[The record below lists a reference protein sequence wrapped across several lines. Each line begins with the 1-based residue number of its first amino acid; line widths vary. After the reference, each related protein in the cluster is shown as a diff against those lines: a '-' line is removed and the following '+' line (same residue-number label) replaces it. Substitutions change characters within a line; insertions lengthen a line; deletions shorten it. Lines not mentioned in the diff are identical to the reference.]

1 MDKHALGDVDSDA
14 LARLAK
20 LGEALTDEQVDELVQ
35 LSEDRQDGK
44 KSRREF
50 AKAVGALGL
59 GGLLGGGGAA
69 SMTGT
74 AKADAS
80 TTDADGNVGRPNN
93 RVDVFAD
100 GVNSKTV
107 NTDELAGS
115 LTNGNSIDNLV
126 GTGLKVSSGM
136 LYTDGVPGAVS
147 SIQNPS
153 LDSNAG
159 NVETIIFRD
168 EFFLTEQSFA
178 NKVEVGL
185 EDTIYDRSSN
195 TIGDGTPDG
204 NFSSVSTDSAVI
216 NTNEVYVQGNAPSSP
231 DTGDIWIDN
240 DG

>member
-107 NTDELAGS
+107 NTGS
-115 LTNGNSIDNLV
+115 LNGGGPISD
-126 GTGLKVSSGM
+126 
-136 LYTDGVPGAVS
+136 
-147 SIQNPS
+147 
-153 LDSNAG
+153 
-159 NVETIIFRD
+159 
-168 EFFLTEQSFA
+168 
-178 NKVEVGL
+178 
-185 EDTIYDRSSN
+185 
-195 TIGDGTPDG
+195 GDGTERQIW
-204 NFSSVSTDSAVI
+204 VI
-216 NTNEVYVQGNAPSSP
+216 PNGASDPAGADPE
-231 DTGDIWIDN
+231 DIIFEEET
-240 DG
+240 